1 MNRQHCANSKINGC
15 DKFVTQRGNIL
26 CEICMEKRKNI
37 CQNRREF
44 DFDELMIK
52 YRDVKDSLDMC
63 KVEISNLQTV
73 IERLEKEKI
82 NLNES
87 LTKLLE
93 EKNSIELREIKLSQ
107 IELDN
112 EKLIIDNKQM
122 KINNENLILQNEILT
137 KQNEEFIEKINNE
150 KINNEKKKTV
160 TVPQTA
166 RNRIGSRI
174 PELRKN

>member
-1 MNRQHCANSKINGC
+1 MNRQQCANSKINGC
-15 DKFVTQRGNIL
+15 DRFVTQRGNIL

-52 YRDVKDSLDMC
+52 YRDVKDSLDMS
-63 KVEISNLQTV
+63 KVEISNLQSV
-73 IERLEKEKI
+73 IEKLEKEKI

-112 EKLIIDNKQM
+112 EKLIIDNKQI
-122 KINNENLILQNEILT
+122 KINNENLISHNEILT
-137 KQNEEFIEKINNE
+137 KQNEEFSKIIDT
-150 KINNEKKKTV
+150 INNEKKKTV